1 MPPTYDDSSGP
12 RRKER
17 VGSDYW
23 HLTEFTHLR
32 ANKKKH
38 DVFTGQANA
47 DVLIDLA
54 RRGLTGDERT
64 VDDEIAEV
72 EQKQHMCQ
80 RDIDTGDG
88 VSYTTALRG
97 HETCSAF
104 VAKLTRMR
112 QKNTHVRSDR
122 PVSAPID

>member
-1 MPPTYDDSSGP
+1 MLISSIGYDSNHLTWFVHARVFDENAACAASQTLQTSGGSEQGLFRTPPTYDDSSGP

-17 VGSDYW
+17 VSSDYW
-23 HLTEFTHLR
+23 HLTESTHLR

-64 VDDEIAEV
+64 VDDEIADV
-72 EQKQHMCQ
+72 E
-80 RDIDTGDG
+80 
-88 VSYTTALRG
+88 
-97 HETCSAF
+97 
-104 VAKLTRMR
+104 
-112 QKNTHVRSDR
+112 
-122 PVSAPID
+122 